1 MKMLKQKSHFTLAV
15 VLVAAVMVVA
25 GGVVTASNTGFKLNK
40 PLNQKGAGQIGNN
53 WTSLP
58 YFNPYGNLGA
68 FCTQTGLLT
77 SGIQRDTIAD
87 IDPVTGATST
97 VTCGTAAATA
107 RAIFTGRGIRISRPT
122 TIVGTTSIIIVGSH
136 NPSQSITVPDAGGG
150 AVGTLWFAVPYHT
163 TAVTAAD
170 LCLSSGLTSSG
181 IQRATVQRL
190 NAATGGFTTVT
201 CGTAAASTLNLVLG
215 EAVALREPNG
225 PLSFIPAH
233 F

>member
-15 VLVAAVMVVA
+15 VLVAAVMLVA

-40 PLNQKGAGQIGNN
+40 PLSQSGAGQIGNN
-53 WTSLP
+53 WTSIP

-68 FCTQTGLLT
+68 FCTQTGLIT
-77 SGIQRDTIAD
+77 SGVTRDTITD
-87 IDPVTGATST
+87 IDPVNGASSA

-107 RAIFTGRGIRISRPT
+107 RPIFPGRGIRIRRPT
-122 TIVGTTSIIIVGSH
+122 SVVGTTSIIVVGSH
-136 NPSQSITVPDAGGG
+136 NPSLSVSVPDSGAG
-150 AVGTLWFAVPYHT
+150 AIGTLWFAVPYHT

-170 LCLSSGLTSSG
+170 LCLSSGLTSAG
-181 IQRATVQRL
+181 IQRATIQRL
-190 NAATGGFTTVT
+190 NAVNGGFTTVT

-215 EAVALREPNG
+215 EAVAIREPNG